1 MSNAKSK
8 PWIRLYRES
17 LHDPKIVSL
26 TDRQHRAWHNLLL
39 IADDNGKLPSMRDI
53 AVHLRMSAQ
62 DAEQLV
68 CDLVEAELID
78 TDALNGSR
86 TYEIHGWASRQFTS
100 DSSTER
106 VRKHRE
112 TRMKRFNETAR
123 NVTVTPPDTESDTD
137 TDSEKDQT
145 RERARGGGDL
155 DECKVAFNGSTE
167 SMIAEVQSAMGGGQA
182 DRRCAEQWLAN
193 LLRTH
198 GQQAVQGGF
207 QALLTAKTT
216 GGVMPRPLNYWS
228 GAAAKIATKPQE
240 PQAKKRLTAAE
251 YMAEQRKLAEA
262 AR

>member
-78 TDALNGSR
+78 TDVLNGSR
-86 TYEIHGWASRQFTS
+86 AYEIHGWASRQFTS

-112 TRMKRFNETAR
+112 TRMKRFNETER
-123 NVTVTPPDTESDTD
+123 NVTVTPPDTESDTETETEKIESAHARKD
-137 TDSEKDQT
+137 RVWLNDKGEINFTDSYRDEWINDPDFFDGDAASFKCAVKEARPYVRPNGTPLEAQLSRQLAMRCRDR
-145 RERARGGGDL
+145 RERDKRY
-155 DECKVAFNGSTE
+155 
-167 SMIAEVQSAMGGGQA
+167 QSAQQPKQSIVLDA
-182 DRRCAEQWLAN
+182 ERWAAIERR
-193 LLRTH
+193 
-198 GQQAVQGGF
+198 
-207 QALLTAKTT
+207 
-216 GGVMPRPLNYWS
+216 
-228 GAAAKIATKPQE
+228 
-240 PQAKKRLTAAE
+240 AAE
-251 YMAEQRKLAEA
+251 IGG
-262 AR
+262 